1 MTCLVKLCDHV
12 GRLLAAVGIR
22 PIRESY
28 VTE

>member
-1 MTCLVKLCDHV
+1 MTCLISLCDHV
-12 GRLLAAVGIR
+12 GRLLAVVGIR